1 MCYHILNMKNKGL
14 FLALLSIP
22 ILFLGYVFVFFS
34 LNEGNQAK
42 NAQEV
47 SPIFNKAYADI
58 PPVVSAPEGCE
69 AAGGCCS

>member
-1 MCYHILNMKNKGL
+1 MKNKGL

-47 SPIFNKAYADI
+47 RPIFNKAYADTPSVLPI
-58 PPVVSAPEGCE
+58 ETGPNSCEG
-69 AAGGCCS
+69 AGCCS